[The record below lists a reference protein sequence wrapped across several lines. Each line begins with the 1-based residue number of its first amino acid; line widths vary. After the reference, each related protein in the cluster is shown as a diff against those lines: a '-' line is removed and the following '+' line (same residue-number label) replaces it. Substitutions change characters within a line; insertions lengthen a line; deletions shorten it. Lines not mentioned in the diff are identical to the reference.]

1 MELRHLRYFVAVAEE
16 LHFTRAAERLN
27 MAQPPLSQQIHQL
40 EIELGVQLFQRTKRQ
55 VKLTAAGKNFLK
67 NVYKILIDLDKTCDS
82 AQRAQKGEIG
92 NIVVGFTG
100 TATYDILPKLLQP
113 YRSEFPFVDISVLQL
128 STTDQIQSLL
138 NGEINIGILC
148 APIKNSQLN
157 FEVIHQEPFIIAM
170 PRNHPLA
177 SKSGPIEVQEFSK
190 ELFIMIPRN
199 SGQIYYDT
207 IINIC
212 HNAGFSP
219 NITQEVHE
227 LHTSISLVAAGM
239 GVALVPDSIQNLRVR
254 GITYRQLKNS
264 VSTLKTALAWR
275 NDETSPLVHTFIA
288 LAKKSIQKLA

>member
-27 MAQPPLSQQIHQL
+27 MAQPPLSQQIRQL
-40 EIELGVQLFQRTKRQ
+40 ESELGVQLFQRTKRQ

-275 NDETSPLVHTFIA
+275 NDETSPLVHT
-288 LAKKSIQKLA
+288 LLL

>member
-27 MAQPPLSQQIHQL
+27 MAQPPLSQQIRQL
-40 EIELGVQLFQRTKRQ
+40 ESELGVQLFQRTKRQ
-55 VKLTAAGKNFLK
+55 VELTAAGKNFLK

-288 LAKKSIQKLA
+288 LAKKSIKKLA